1 MSNIPVKP
9 YGTGIM
15 QDDMIIYTAIVTAL
29 EDVKANPWYINDI
42 ANQILTDPL
51 LDKNY
56 GAQEV
61 EKFKDFL
68 KKKFYVS
75 VTHQIK
81 DAKFPAISIA
91 LGAGSED
98 QAKAALGDSFEQT
111 TIGADALGASASKP
125 RIIVGPT
132 TPTSYDSL
140 TGSMTFPE
148 TASLDSVYADSMVV
162 FDEVNSK
169 AYPILLVMDASN
181 LMIEEGS
188 QPNLTGCTI
197 RPASNNY
204 VQLRKTLF
212 FYNNYEIGVHAINGT
227 ELMYLFQI
235 MMFVLLKYKK
245 TLFEARGLEITTLNY
260 GPVERFGPGGDN
272 DANVIWSRT
281 IQLRGRIGMSW
292 PDSTDPGIMGTSPT
306 LRIADMKTPLSV
318 LPVVELQGWR
328 GEGDPSDNE

>member
-1 MSNIPVKP
+1 MSDTKP
-9 YGTGIM
+9 YGTGIF

-29 EDVKANPWYINDI
+29 EDVKANPYYIDDI
-42 ANQILTDPL
+42 ASQILTDPL
-51 LDKNY
+51 LDKIY

-61 EKFKDFL
+61 QKFKDFM

-91 LGAGSED
+91 LGPGSED
-98 QAKAALGDSFEQT
+98 QAKAALGDSYEKT
-111 TIGADALGASASKP
+111 TIGADALGSSASKP

-132 TPTSYDSL
+132 TPTSYDPL
-140 TGSMTFPE
+140 TGAMSFDDKVN
-148 TASLDSVYADSMVV
+148 LDNVFADSMVV
-162 FDEVNSK
+162 FDEINSK
-169 AYPILLVMDASN
+169 AYPIQLVMDSSN

-197 RPASNNY
+197 RPASSDY
-204 VQLRKTLF
+204 VQLRKSLF
-212 FYNNYEIGVHAINGT
+212 FYNTYEIGVHAINGT
-227 ELMYLFQI
+227 ELMYLFQV

-260 GPVERFGPGGDN
+260 GAVERFGPGGDN

-281 IQLRGRIGMSW
+281 IQLRGRVGMSW
-292 PDSTDPGIMGTSPT
+292 PDTTDAGISGTSPE
-306 LRIADMKTPLSV
+306 LRIDGPNSPAAI
-318 LPVVELQGWR
+318 LPVVEMQGWR
-328 GEGDPSDNE
+328 MVGDPEDDE

>member
-1 MSNIPVKP
+1 MSDTKP
-9 YGTGIM
+9 YGTGIF
-15 QDDMIIYTAIVTAL
+15 QDDMIIYTAIVAAL
-29 EDVKANPWYINDI
+29 EDVKANPYYIDDI
-42 ANQILTDPL
+42 ASQILTDPL

-61 EKFKDFL
+61 QKFKDFM
-68 KKKFYVS
+68 KQKFYVS

-91 LGAGSED
+91 LGPGSED
-98 QAKAALGDSFEQT
+98 QAKAALGDSYEKT
-111 TIGADALGASASKP
+111 TIGGDKLGASASKP

-132 TPTSYDSL
+132 TPTSYDPL
-140 TGSMTFPE
+140 TGAMSFDDKVN
-148 TASLDSVYADSMVV
+148 LDNVFADSMVV
-162 FDEVNSK
+162 FDEINSK
-169 AYPILLVMDASN
+169 AYPIQLVMDSSN

-197 RPASNNY
+197 RPASNDY
-204 VQLRKTLF
+204 VQLRKSLF

-227 ELMYLFQI
+227 ELMYLFQV

-260 GPVERFGPGGDN
+260 GAIERFGPGGDN

-281 IQLRGRIGMSW
+281 IQLRGRVGMSW
-292 PDSTDPGIMGTSPT
+292 PDTTDAGIMGTNPE
-306 LRIADMKTPLSV
+306 LRINDMTSPPSV

-328 GEGDPSDNE
+328 GEGDPEDNE